1 MTPKTIKTSFYQ
13 DKRHYFT
20 TEQQNHYYKA
30 MSPLQWLD
38 LQKWLESDFCRLAV
52 RICWPLLFIIFIHHF
67 KTLKPAR

>member
-1 MTPKTIKTSFYQ
+1 MTPKTTKTSFYQ

-38 LQKWLESDFCRLAV
+38 L
-52 RICWPLLFIIFIHHF
+52 
-67 KTLKPAR
+67 